1 MKKIVVCLLVWNM
14 AVMGTAAFAAE
25 GNKVIVTVNGEAI
38 LQEELDNMV
47 RTLSSR
53 MAQYGID
60 ATDES
65 IVEVIESSALTELVD
80 DRLLTQDMTAQDCYT
95 MTEEEEEAIA
105 GAAQASWENL
115 SEESGYTLEYMENYY
130 RNALASEK
138 YEEWLMKDEP
148 DITESE
154 IQEGYEQRVEESQET
169 YAEDVSAFE
178 TALAVGRGVWY
189 RPAGYRAIL
198 QIMIAT
204 EGEDDD
210 ARLASVKDKTDDIY
224 DRLEQGESFET
235 LIKEYGEDTSFDN
248 ESFFTTG
255 YQVHRDSILWEEA
268 FVEASFG
275 DDMQEIGDYSEP
287 IVFGDQVHILY
298 YLKDVPEGAVE
309 LSEDLAEA
317 LRSEIYAE
325 KANAKMEERLAQLKE
340 ESEIVYTE
348 E

>member
-1 MKKIVVCLLVWNM
+1 MKKVVVCLLALNM
-14 AVMGTAAFAAE
+14 AITGTAALAAE
-25 GNKVIVTVNGEAI
+25 EKQVIVTVNGEEI

-47 RTLSSR
+47 STLSSR
-53 MAQYGID
+53 MTQYGID

-65 IVEVIESSALTELVD
+65 IVEVIESAALEELVD

-115 SEESGYTLEYMENYY
+115 KEESGYTLEYMENYY

-138 YEEWLMKDEP
+138 YEEWLMKGEP

-154 IQEGYEQRVEESQET
+154 IQEAYEQRVEESREM

-178 TALAVGRGVWY
+178 TAMAVGREVWY
-189 RPAGYRAIL
+189 RPSGYRAIL
-198 QIMIAT
+198 QIMLAAQ
-204 EGEDDD
+204 GEDDD
-210 ARLASVKDKTDDIY
+210 ARLASVKEKTDDIY
-224 DRLEQGESFET
+224 DRLKQGESFED
-235 LIKEYGEDTSFDN
+235 LIREYGEDASFEN

-255 YQVHRDSILWEEA
+255 YQVHRDSILWEDA
-268 FVEASFG
+268 FVEAAFG
-275 DDMQEIGDYSEP
+275 DDMQEAGDYSEP
-287 IVFGDQVHILY
+287 VVFGDQVHILY

-317 LRSEIYAE
+317 LRGEIYVE
-325 KANAKMEERLAQLKE
+325 KANVKMEERLAQLKE
-340 ESEIVYTE
+340 AAEIVYTE